1 MSGRSIRNLVAPV
14 RPVHRVFCWKK
25 LTLLVIIVCCCESV
39 LRAQTASLD
48 PTLSLVQM
56 NGVTVPYQNGI
67 PLPSFEK
74 QPRAMISLAGAWR
87 KMRFDANHTVS
98 LYNRANNGYAL
109 IQTEAANRQTVNF
122 DDSQWEFKSLPS
134 VENNL
139 LGYEKTPEYYESG
152 VWYRR
157 SFTVPDSLKQQYA
170 KLMFYAVNYVCDVW
184 LNGTYL
190 GYHEGGYTPFAFDVS
205 SILRT
210 DTANVI
216 AVRVDNIPWGKRN
229 DIVPFYTCD
238 WFNYTGI
245 IHDVYLEFAN
255 PLSVVRADVV
265 PQNVDGL
272 FQTTIIVNNRQLS
285 FANVS
290 VTVHVYRARTD
301 SASLTKEVPAELIGD
316 EVTVSGTTTQPLSVP
331 SDSIALWRT
340 NLSISNPQL
349 WSPRKPNLY
358 ILKVIITHNAAVV
371 DEFTTQFGIRTVKAS
386 GNKFLLNG
394 LPAFLHGVAR
404 HEDHPSYGRS
414 VPKSIIY
421 SDFLAIKSL
430 NANFVRTAHYPNNP
444 YTYLVAD
451 RLGLLIMEE
460 IPVWWFDDPA
470 PWALQNNVRHI
481 HQQMFREMVLRD
493 YNRPSIGLWST
504 CNECLDVAGRTT
516 FIRTVRQ
523 ELNTLYPD
531 GRLVAESAAAD
542 RPGANDAS
550 QHECDVAAWTM
561 YFGIFHGGT
570 MFDGTKKFIADAA
583 SANPN
588 TPIMD
593 TEFGYWSSE
602 NGASQDKQVMTFD
615 STFAAFVPYA
625 PVDSTGNPNIAA
637 PLMGVTWWCAFDWYT
652 HQQTSGF
659 QSMGLIK
666 MDRSTTKPV
675 LSHLV
680 STYAKYVNTSEYIT
694 AADVHHPA
702 GLPANSAL
710 EQNYPNPFNPNT
722 IIRYRVAEN
731 GYVTLRVC
739 DVLGRE
745 VATLV
750 NERKVPG
757 TYSVEWN
764 SKGCTSGMY
773 FCRLQINPGHNS
785 EVSHLA
791 RYDETKKMIV
801 IK

>member
-1 MSGRSIRNLVAPV
+1 
-14 RPVHRVFCWKK
+14 
-25 LTLLVIIVCCCESV
+25 
-39 LRAQTASLD
+39 
-48 PTLSLVQM
+48 
-56 NGVTVPYQNGI
+56 
-67 PLPSFEK
+67 
-74 QPRAMISLAGAWR
+74 
-87 KMRFDANHTVS
+87 
-98 LYNRANNGYAL
+98 
-109 IQTEAANRQTVNF
+109 
-122 DDSQWEFKSLPS
+122 
-134 VENNL
+134 
-139 LGYEKTPEYYESG
+139 
-152 VWYRR
+152 
-157 SFTVPDSLKQQYA
+157 
-170 KLMFYAVNYVCDVW
+170 MFYAVNYVCDVW

-265 PQNVDGL
+265 PQNVDGT
-272 FQTTIIVNNRQLS
+272 FQTTIIVGNRKVLS
-285 FANVS
+285 AEVS
-290 VTVHVYRARTD
+290 VALHVYRARKD
-301 SASLTKEVPAELIGD
+301 STSLMKEVTADLIGD
-316 EVTVSGTTTQPLSVP
+316 EVPVSGTTTQSLSLL
-331 SDSIALWRT
+331 SDSMALWRT
-340 NLSISNPQL
+340 NLSISNSQL

-358 ILKVIITHNAAVV
+358 ILKVIITHNDTVV
-371 DEFTTQFGIRTVKAS
+371 DEFATQFGIRTVKAS

-414 VPKSIIY
+414 VPDSIIY
-421 SDFLAIKSL
+421 ADFLAIKSL
-430 NANFVRTAHYPNNP
+430 NANYVRTAHYPNNP

-460 IPVWWFDDPA
+460 IPVWWFDDPT

-481 HQQMFREMVLRD
+481 HQQMFREMVFRD
-493 YNRPSIGLWST
+493 YNGPSIALWST
-504 CNECLDVAGRTT
+504 CNECKDVDGRTT

-531 GRLVAESAAAD
+531 GRLVAQSAAAD

-550 QHECDVAAWTM
+550 QLECDVAAWTM

-570 MFDGTKKFIADAA
+570 MFDGTKQFVADAA

-588 TPIMD
+588 MPIMD

-602 NGASQDKQVMTFD
+602 NGASQEKQVVTFD
-615 STFAAFVPYA
+615 STFTAFAPYA
-625 PVDSTGNPNIAA
+625 PIDNAGNPNIAG

-675 LSHLV
+675 MSHLV
-680 STYAKYVNTSEYIT
+680 SEYAKYVNTSEYIT
-694 AADVHHPA
+694 AADVDHA
-702 GLPANSAL
+702 ASLPTSSAL
-710 EQNYPNPFNPNT
+710 QQNYPNPFNPST
-722 IIRYRVAEN
+722 IIGYRVAEN
-731 GYVTLRVC
+731 GTVTLKVC

-745 VATLV
+745 VGTLV
-750 NERKVPG
+750 NEQMAAG

-764 SKGCTSGMY
+764 SKGCASGMY
-773 FCRLQINPGHNS
+773 FCRLQITPGHNAATS
-785 EVSHLA
+785 LTA
-791 RYDETKKMIV
+791 RYVETKKMIV
-801 IK
+801 MK